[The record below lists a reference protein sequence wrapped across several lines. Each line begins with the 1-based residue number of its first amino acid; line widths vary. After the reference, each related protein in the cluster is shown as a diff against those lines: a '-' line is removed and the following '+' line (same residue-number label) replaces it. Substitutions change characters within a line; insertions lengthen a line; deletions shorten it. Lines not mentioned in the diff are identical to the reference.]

1 MNEWITKKET
11 KIDPVTRREGKWITK
26 KEKKEWI
33 SKKGKGKD
41 KRDAEKKKLMDK
53 LTGLGHALASL
64 AGKSLAQL
72 RKLLLKG
79 PQTGQIEGE
88 ETTSK
93 YLQKKENLKK
103 LGPETGGVI
112 KRRGGGIAKR
122 GFGIAK

>member
-1 MNEWITKKET
+1 MTDWIVRKTGKIVKET
-11 KIDPVTRREGKWITK
+11 KDPVTRREEITK
-26 KEKKEWI
+26 KEKT
-33 SKKGKGKD
+33 KK

-53 LTGLGHALASL
+53 LTGLGHSLASL

-103 LGPETGGVI
+103 LVPKTGGAL